1 MVQTQSQLPD
11 FNNTAIAF
19 QAKTDADL
27 RNSYMLFKAI
37 GYNWLVKIGPAMV
50 NTAFS
55 LRLPIKGLIKKTVFK
70 QFCGGENIAECEKSI
85 DLLHK
90 FNVGTILD
98 YSVEGEERED
108 VFDAT
113 ANEIIQTINKAK
125 GNNKIP
131 FSVFKTTG
139 VARFALLEKVS
150 AGEKLSPDE
159 FAEYERV
166 KSRVEKICSAAFK
179 ANVRIFIDAE
189 ESWIQPAI
197 DDLADNM
204 MAVYNKQRAIVY
216 NTIQLYRHDRLAFLE
231 TSLNKATQGN
241 YFYGVK
247 LVRGA
252 YMEKERKRAA
262 DLNYTDPIQPNKH
275 ASDRDYNLA
284 LEFCMQHVNRIS
296 ICAGTHNDQS
306 CLLLINLM
314 EIYNVN
320 KNDERV
326 FFSQLFGMSDHLSF
340 NLSNAGY
347 NVAKYLPYG
356 PVQSVLPYLFRRAQ
370 ENTSAA
376 GQAGRELTLITKELQ
391 RRKKQK

>member
-1 MVQTQSQLPD
+1 MLQTQSQLPD

-19 QAKTDADL
+19 QAKSNAEL

-37 GYNWLVKIGPAMV
+37 GYNWLVQIGPTLV
-50 NTAFS
+50 NSAFA
-55 LRLPIKGLIKKTVFK
+55 LRLPVKGIIKNTVFK
-70 QFCGGENIAECEKSI
+70 QFCGGESINECEKSI
-85 DLLHK
+85 NLLHQ

-113 ANEIIQTINKAK
+113 ANEIIKTVDKAK
-125 GNNKIP
+125 GNAKIP

-150 AGEKLSPDE
+150 AGEKLTPDE
-159 FAEYERV
+159 FAEFERV
-166 KSRVEKICSAAFK
+166 KKRVDKICGAAFN

-216 NTIQLYRHDRLAFLE
+216 NTIQLYRHDRLAFLK
-231 TSLNKATQGN
+231 TSFTKAQHGN
-241 YFYGVK
+241 YYYGVK

-252 YMEKERKRAA
+252 YMEKERKRAL
-262 DLNYTDPIQPNKH
+262 DMGYSDPIQPNKE
-275 ASDRDYNLA
+275 ASDRDYDLA
-284 LEFCMQHVNRIS
+284 LEFCVQHINRIS
-296 ICAGTHNDQS
+296 ICAGTHNDKS
-306 CLLLINLM
+306 CLLLVNLLNSNG
-314 EIYNVN
+314 IS

-326 FFSQLFGMSDHLSF
+326 YFSQLFGMSDHLSF
-340 NLSNAGY
+340 NLASAGY

-356 PVQSVLPYLFRRAQ
+356 PVQAVLPYLFRRAQ

-376 GQAGRELTLITKELQ
+376 GQAGRELVLITKELQ
-391 RRKKQK
+391 RRKQQK